1 MMYYHGSL
9 VEGLTKL
16 QPKLPVGAHAQKPLV
31 YLTTSRQLA
40 LHYIWDTERLGVKMP
55 MLDIRK
61 DGTFVFQEMFSGAL
75 EYFYKGISGYI
86 YHCEGDYPI
95 TTDSGVPT
103 CAVSDMAVPVTE
115 CEYIADVYGEILQ
128 YMKAGKLIY
137 EHYED
142 LPQWRIDIIRG
153 HITRLIKRNNLL
165 HDCTH
170 PSCHFIQ
177 SKFSQY
183 WAEAKVL
190 DEQGL
195 F

>member
-1 MMYYHGSL
+1 MKFYHGSMI
-9 VEGLTKL
+9 EGLTQL
-16 QPKLPVGAHAQKPLV
+16 QPHLPVGAHSQNPLV

-61 DGTFVFQEMFSGAL
+61 DGTLVFQEMFPNAL
-75 EYFYKGISGYI
+75 EYFYKGVSGYI

-95 TTDSGVPT
+95 TTDPGVPT
-103 CAVSDMAVPVTE
+103 CVVSETAVSVTD
-115 CEYIADVYGEILQ
+115 CEFIADVYREILQ
-128 YMKAGKLIY
+128 YMETGKLIY

-153 HITRLIKRNNLL
+153 HITRFIKRNNLL
-165 HDCTH
+165 TEQHH
-170 PSCHFIQ
+170 PSRNYIQ
-177 SKFSQY
+177 EKFPQY
-183 WAEAKVL
+183 WEEANVL
-190 DEQGL
+190 NTHGL